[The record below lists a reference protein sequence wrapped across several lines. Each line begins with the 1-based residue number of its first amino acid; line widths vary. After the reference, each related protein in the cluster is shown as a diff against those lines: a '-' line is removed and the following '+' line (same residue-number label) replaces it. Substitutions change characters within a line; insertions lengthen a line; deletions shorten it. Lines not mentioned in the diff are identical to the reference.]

1 MFALTA
7 RLAAGA
13 TAPGVEVAEFL
24 CRDVLNRALRNPDN
38 HLRNTS
44 VQQLPD
50 GTVRLAP
57 LYDLAPMYLD
67 QELIT
72 RTCAWN
78 GPGNEVLDDW
88 HAILDHLRRDDAIKR
103 HAAGV
108 PKPFGEQQLPR
119 LADSMRAL
127 DDRKIVV

>member
-1 MFALTA
+1 MFALTE
-7 RLAAGA
+7 RLAAVA

-24 CRDVLNRALRNPDN
+24 CREVLNRALRNPDN

-78 GPGNEVLDDW
+78 GPGDEVLRSEAHPSELQSPMRIS
-88 HAILDHLRRDDAIKR
+88 HAVFSLTKKNPIPNA
-103 HAAGV
+103 
-108 PKPFGEQQLPR
+108 
-119 LADSMRAL
+119 
-127 DDRKIVV
+127 